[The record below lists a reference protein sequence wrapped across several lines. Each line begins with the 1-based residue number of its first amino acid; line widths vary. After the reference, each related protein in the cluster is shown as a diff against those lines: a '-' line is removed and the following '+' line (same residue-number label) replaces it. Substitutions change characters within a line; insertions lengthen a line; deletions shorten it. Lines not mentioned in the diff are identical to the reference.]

1 MNMNVEKQL
10 TEKEASKIIGVLPN
24 ETHYDTLIKEKCIA
38 KDNGE
43 FVFAYIPNAI
53 PNKLIQK
60 AYSSLKSGC
69 TLTNNRASATFK
81 GSTEY
86 AIKKDGTRSRSHR
99 TIVEVRSGIGGFFDR
114 YARTPY
120 CRMCAF
126 TEKNPDKW
134 AKILPII
141 HIINKYYEKY
151 SPELYKNQKLKIEK
165 TSQDFVIKDTAFT
178 TTTFNMN
185 YRTAFHRDRGN
196 LTGGCAGMG
205 VFGAGNYTG
214 CHLCFPEYKIAID
227 IRPTDVIV
235 MNNTTLIHGNTE
247 LICEYGEYERISLV
261 CYMREKMMRCGTI
274 EQEIERAKKYGAKIS
289 EELY

>member
-1 MNMNVEKQL
+1 MNLNVEKQL
-10 TEKEASKIIGVLPN
+10 TEKEANKIIGVLPN

-53 PNKLIQK
+53 PNKLIKK

-141 HIINKYYEKY
+141 HIINKYY
-151 SPELYKNQKLKIEK
+151 
-165 TSQDFVIKDTAFT
+165 
-178 TTTFNMN
+178 
-185 YRTAFHRDRGN
+185 
-196 LTGGCAGMG
+196 
-205 VFGAGNYTG
+205 
-214 CHLCFPEYKIAID
+214 
-227 IRPTDVIV
+227 
-235 MNNTTLIHGNTE
+235 
-247 LICEYGEYERISLV
+247 
-261 CYMREKMMRCGTI
+261 
-274 EQEIERAKKYGAKIS
+274 
-289 EELY
+289 

>member
-1 MNMNVEKQL
+1 MNLNVEKKL
-10 TEKEASKIIGVLPN
+10 TDKEASDIIGQMPN
-24 ETHYDTLIKEKCIA
+24 ESHYDTLINKKCVV

-43 FVFAYIPNAI
+43 FGFAYIPNAL
-53 PNKLIQK
+53 PNDLIKK

-69 TLTNNRASATFK
+69 TTTNNRSNATFK
-81 GSTEY
+81 GSTAY
-86 AIKKDGTRSRSHR
+86 PIKKDGTRSRSHR
-99 TIVEVRSGIGGFFDR
+99 TLVQVKSGVGGFFDR
-114 YARTPY
+114 YARIPY

-141 HIINKYYEKY
+141 HLINKYYKKY
-151 SPELYKNQKLKIEK
+151 SPELYKNQKSKVEK
-165 TSQDFVIKDTAFT
+165 TSQDFVIKNTAFT

-205 VFGAGNYTG
+205 VFGAGKYKG
-214 CHLCFPEYKIAID
+214 GYLCFPEYKIAVD
-227 IRPTDVIV
+227 IRPTDIII

-247 LICEYGEYERISLV
+247 LIGEYGEYERISLV

-274 EQEIERAKKYGAKIS
+274 KEEIERAKKYGAKIS
-289 EELY
+289 EEII